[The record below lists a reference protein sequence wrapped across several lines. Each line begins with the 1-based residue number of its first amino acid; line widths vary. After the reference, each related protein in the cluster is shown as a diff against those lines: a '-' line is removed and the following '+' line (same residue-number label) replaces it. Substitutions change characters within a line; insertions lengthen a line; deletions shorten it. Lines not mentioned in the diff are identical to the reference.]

1 MKRVTERE
9 RTSERKVVGGERMR
23 KLASKK
29 ESEDKGERQTERERM
44 YTIPECRKLK
54 GTSL

>member
-1 MKRVTERE
+1 VTERE
-9 RTSERKVVGGERMR
+9 RTSERKVLGGERMR